1 MNNQTIDS
9 CPLDISD
16 EDILKA
22 MKDIMGYLD
31 ITPGDVKE
39 IYRFAY
45 RHALE
50 RLTHSVTAKDVMT
63 RDVVFV
69 KMNSA
74 LEEVADI
81 LNRHAISGVP
91 VIDDEKIV
99 VGVISEKDFLFHMGA
114 QNQKTFM
121 GVIAQCLKNKGC
133 IAISMRKQKAEDIMT
148 EPAITISENTPVSK
162 IAEIFTKKNINRAPV
177 IDPENK
183 LTGIVTRTD
192 IVQSHCT
199 GQI

>member
-50 RLTHSVTAKDVMT
+50 LLTHSVTAKDVMT